1 METLAKL
8 IAKKIDQ
15 IAGREEQGLPVMADL
30 KELHQLVD
38 QYRALLLEK
47 ADRERVLMLAGAE
60 TPRQKRRLELIF
72 LMFNSVEQDALKS
85 AAIWQFFTEE
95 EEQPTPGFKI

>member
-1 METLAKL
+1 MEKLAKF
-8 IAKKIDQ
+8 IAQKIDQ

-47 ADRERVLMLAGAE
+47 SERERVLMLAGAE
-60 TPRQKRRLELIF
+60 THRQKRRLELIF
-72 LMFNSVEQDALKS
+72 LMFNSVEQYALKS
-85 AAIWQFFTEE
+85 AAIWQFFPAE
-95 EEQPTPGFKI
+95 EEQSAPGFKI

>member
-1 METLAKL
+1 MEKLAKL

-15 IAGREEQGLPVMADL
+15 IAGREEQGLPVMTDL

-38 QYRALLLEK
+38 EYHTLQREK
-47 ADRERVLMLAGAE
+47 AERERVLMLAGAE

-85 AAIWQFFTEE
+85 AAIWQFFPAE
-95 EEQPTPGFKI
+95 EEQPAPGFKI